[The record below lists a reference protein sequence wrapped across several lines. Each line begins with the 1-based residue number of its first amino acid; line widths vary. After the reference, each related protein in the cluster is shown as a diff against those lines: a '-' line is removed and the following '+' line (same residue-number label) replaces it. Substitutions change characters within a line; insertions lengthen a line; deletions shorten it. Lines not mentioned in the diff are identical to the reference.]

1 MRTVIILHRY
11 LGVAI
16 GLLMTLWCL
25 SGVVMMYVAYPEFGM
40 PERLR
45 GLAPLDLG
53 HCCKATG
60 IEPGGRLSGFHVEMA
75 RGEAILRLTPVPEA
89 GADESRRGINLATG
103 QPLAVLGSGDAREIA
118 RDHGARTGIGDA
130 PRMAE
135 RIVKD
140 QWTVQHF
147 RRHQPLYRISF
158 DDAAESVLYVDG
170 GSGEV
175 IQDTNRAERFWN
187 WLGAIPHWLYL
198 TEIRQNGALWTQLL
212 VWTSLMGCFLTVA
225 GLAIGIVRL
234 KRRKPGRASPYRGL
248 WAWHHLIGLGAGIF
262 TLTWVASGLFSMT
275 PWGFLESDARATYR
289 RSFNGSVAGA
299 DIAAFL
305 AAAPAM
311 ALPPGTVRIES
322 APLGGRLFI
331 LAVGRNGAAVRFDA
345 EGRPAP
351 LSGQDARAALTASGL
366 AVARFEPLAGE
377 DAYHYRRKNEPDVA
391 VYRAILADR
400 QATRLYIDRVSGAVV
415 EAADRP
421 ARAYRW
427 LHRALHSFDFAWLRY
442 SLWRDAVML
451 PLMAGVTLICAT
463 GCWMGLRRVRTDVRR
478 TKRRARRRRTLLTG

>member
-1 MRTVIILHRY
+1 
-11 LGVAI
+11 
-16 GLLMTLWCL
+16 
-25 SGVVMMYVAYPEFGM
+25 
-40 PERLR
+40 
-45 GLAPLDLG
+45 
-53 HCCKATG
+53 
-60 IEPGGRLSGFHVEMA
+60 
-75 RGEAILRLTPVPEA
+75 
-89 GADESRRGINLATG
+89 
-103 QPLAVLGSGDAREIA
+103 
-118 RDHGARTGIGDA
+118 
-130 PRMAE
+130 
-135 RIVKD
+135 
-140 QWTVQHF
+140 
-147 RRHQPLYRISF
+147 
-158 DDAAESVLYVDG
+158 
-170 GSGEV
+170 V

-225 GLAIGIVRL
+225 GLAIGVVRL

-289 RSFNGSVAGA
+289 RSLNGSVAEA
-299 DIAAFL
+299 DMAAFL

-351 LSGQDARAALTASGL
+351 LSGQDVRAALTASGL

-377 DAYHYRRKNEPDVA
+377 DDYHYRRKSEPGAA

-427 LHRALHSFDFAWLRY
+427 LHRALHSFDVAWLRY